1 MFSGGGISGHM
12 WKLRKVQWRKSGK
25 RVRPELRVMFDFLD
39 LVSLAVFAQ
48 CISIFEAN
56 KEPVLRKCRL

>member
-1 MFSGGGISGHM
+1 M